1 MTGEPTNHFRIGVE
15 IGPYDPYWVEVR
27 EVVYQRVCDA
37 GLELVKLEIT
47 VTSTTFITMA
57 PEALVDELLALKL
70 DALIVVNLPV
80 NVATML
86 LDNGLPVISATES
99 QIRHKFFTCPGNL
112 YDAAKLAGQFIVE
125 KLGGHGKVV
134 VAGGF
139 LDVGEDR
146 GDSRIKGFMDAIQ
159 GYPDI
164 SIQNAPCVWDIDRAY
179 GQIKSALKD
188 IDGPIDAGFGLSDS
202 LALGINES
210 LKEMGR
216 SDPNMILV
224 GINGDPL
231 ALAAIVNGNMTATVE
246 TSAEKMGDLVV
257 EMAIN
262 AAQHKPLPPKYN
274 LKPRLITRE
283 NVADVAVEKLVAIAH
298 IPTLMVGLNRQEQ
311 QNRLRQLETSSA
323 INQRMGTL
331 LDRRCLSQEI
341 AEVIR
346 ANYGFDQVQV
356 YLWSKE
362 DQAFNLENCEFG
374 AKSERIPLDQPGL
387 LGEAIRS
394 GEPILIPDTLQSQ
407 RYPPDA
413 RYPRTHS
420 RLVLPIRLG
429 KLTNGLLDLHRKKT
443 SQHLR
448 QELIG
453 LQTLADHFG
462 IAMRNAEL
470 FSEAIKA
477 REEAER
483 ANQLKT
489 RLLANVSHEL
499 RTPLNVILGYSQAAL
514 QSPNPYKI
522 QLPPELMRDLRYIY
536 QSGDHL
542 IRIINDLL
550 DVSRAEIGELELYPE
565 AIRTRSFLIEVF
577 HSFTLSQGRSHKGKV
592 TWKLQIPQALPVIMA
607 DPVRL
612 RQILLNLLS
621 NGAKYTTCG
630 QVTLGAEV
638 DPPYLHFWVKDT
650 GSGIPVDQQERIFE
664 PFVTLEQNSR
674 RREGIGLGLSI
685 TRRLISLHNGS
696 LTLDSQPGQGSTFHF
711 YLPLPNFSNQPRLTM
726 TEGEKFAMVAISSQ
740 GNLSKEIQSIAN
752 HQGLDLLVVQNMHD
766 LEQISGKR
774 QPIVLAWDMSSACA
788 AEWQIVQHIQSQ
800 PQFGQLPLILYKYED
815 EEVQG
820 QPTGMTNILTK
831 PFNHKTLS
839 GFLKSIYD
847 ANTKGMVLI
856 ADDDPQARDL
866 YTRVVSEALPGYAIR
881 AVENGAKLIHALEI
895 ETPALILLDLMMPE
909 IDGFATLER
918 LRADPRTAHLPVIVI
933 TGKKLSLNDIQRLNY
948 AHVTLHSK
956 DLLSPDETVDLLR
969 KTLNGENGL
978 SQPTSRLVKYALV
991 YIHQNYTQP
1000 LTRKELA
1007 EKVGVSE
1014 NYLSQIFHQEL
1025 GISPWET
1032 VTRLR
1037 IQKAKELLVEN
1048 GETITRVAMQVGFND
1063 SAYFSRVFRKMTG
1076 ISPQEFRARSGI

>member
-1 MTGEPTNHFRIGVE
+1 M
-15 IGPYDPYWVEVR
+15 
-27 EVVYQRVCDA
+27 
-37 GLELVKLEIT
+37 ELVRLEIAD
-47 VTSTTFITMA
+47 SNTTFTSMSSA
-57 PEALVDELLALKL
+57 ALVDELLALRL

-80 NVATML
+80 NVSAKL
-86 LDNGLPVISATES
+86 LENGLPVISTSES
-99 QIRHKFFTCPGNL
+99 RIQHKFFTCPGDL
-112 YDAAKLAGQFIVE
+112 YEAAKMAGQFIVD
-125 KLGGHGKVV
+125 KIGDHGTVV
-134 VAGGF
+134 VAGGVM
-139 LDVGEDR
+139 DVGEDR
-146 GDSRIKGFMDAIQ
+146 GESRYKGFQDALK
-159 GYPDI
+159 GRPDI
-164 SIQNAPCVWDIDRAY
+164 SIHYAPCFWDYERAY
-179 GQIKSALKD
+179 GQIKAAMKE
-188 IDGPIDAGFGLSDS
+188 IEGPIDAGFGLSDS
-202 LALGINES
+202 LALGIYEAM
-210 LKEMGR
+210 KELER
-216 SDPNMILV
+216 PNPNLVLV
-224 GINGDPL
+224 GINADPL
-231 ALAAIVNGNMTATVE
+231 ALASIVNGKMTATVE
-246 TSAEKMGDLVV
+246 TSAEKMGEQVV
-257 EMAIN
+257 EMAIR
-262 AAQHKPLPPKYN
+262 AAHGRALPPKYY
-274 LKPRLITRE
+274 LTPRLITRE
-283 NVADVAVEKLVAIAH
+283 NVADVAVEKLIAIAH

-331 LDRRCLSQEI
+331 LDQRCLSQEI

-346 ANYGFDQVQV
+346 ANYGFDLVQV

-362 DQAFNLENCEFG
+362 DQVFNLENCDFG
-374 AKSERIPLDQPGL
+374 APPEHITLDQQGL
-387 LGEAIRS
+387 LGEAIRN

-420 RLVLPIRLG
+420 RIVLPIRLG
-429 KLTNGLLDLHRKKT
+429 KLTNGLLDLHRKRT

-453 LQTLADHFG
+453 LQTLADHFS

-470 FSEAIKA
+470 FSEALKA

-522 QLPPELMRDLRYIY
+522 ELPPELIRDLQYIY
-536 QSGDHL
+536 QSGEHL

-565 AIRTRSFLIEVF
+565 TIKTRAFLSEVF
-577 HSFTLSQGRSHKGKV
+577 HSFTRAQGHDEKV
-592 TWKLQIPQALPVIMA
+592 KWKLQIPPALPVILA

-612 RQILLNLLS
+612 RQILLNLLT
-621 NGAKYTTCG
+621 NGDKYTTRG

-638 DPPYLHFWVKDT
+638 EPPYMHFWVKDT
-650 GSGIPVDQQERIFE
+650 GAGIPFDQQERIFE

-685 TRRLISLHNGS
+685 TRRLIALHNGS

-711 YLPLPNFSNQPRLTM
+711 YLPLPNFSNQPRLVLTG
-726 TEGEKFAMVAISSQ
+726 GEKCAMVVISSH
-740 GNLSKEIQSIAN
+740 GDISKDIQSIAA
-752 HQGLDLLVVQNMHD
+752 HQGVELLVIQNMHD
-766 LEQISGKR
+766 LEKISGKR
-774 QPIVLAWDMSSACA
+774 QPMALAWDMSSASTV
-788 AEWQIVQHIQSQ
+788 EWQIVQAIQSQ
-800 PQFGQLPLILYKYED
+800 PQFGQLPFILYSHD
-815 EEVQG
+815 EEGEVG
-820 QPTGMTNILTK
+820 QQIGITNVLTK

-847 ANTKGMVLI
+847 ANTKGLVLI

-866 YTRVVSEALPGYAIR
+866 YTQVVCEALPGYAIR
-881 AVENGAKLIHALEI
+881 AVENGAKLLHALEL

-909 IDGFATLER
+909 IDGFATLEM

-933 TGKKLSLNDIQRLNY
+933 TGKKLSLDDIQRLDF

-956 DLLSPDETVDLLR
+956 EILSPDETVDLLR
-969 KTLNGENGL
+969 KTINGENGL

-991 YIHQNYTQP
+991 YIQQNYTQP

-1025 GISPWET
+1025 GISPWEA

-1037 IQKAKELLVEN
+1037 IQKAKELLVYNE
-1048 GETITRVAMQVGFND
+1048 ETITRVALQVGFND
-1063 SAYFSRVFRKMTG
+1063 SAYFSRVFRKMAG
-1076 ISPQEFRARSGI
+1076 VSPQEYRSKSGLS

>member
-1 MTGEPTNHFRIGVE
+1 VTGEPINHFRIGVE

-27 EVVYQRVCDA
+27 EVVCQRVRDA
-37 GLELVKLEIT
+37 GMELVRLEIAD
-47 VTSTTFITMA
+47 SNTTFTSMSPA
-57 PEALVDELLALKL
+57 ALVDELLALKL
-70 DALIVVNLPV
+70 DAFIVVNLPV
-80 NVATML
+80 NVTAKL
-86 LDNGLPVISATES
+86 LENGLPVISTSES
-99 QIRHKFFTCPGNL
+99 RIRHKFFTCPGDL
-112 YDAAKLAGQFIVE
+112 YEAANLAGKFIVE
-125 KLGGHGKVV
+125 KTGGHGRVV
-134 VAGGF
+134 VAGGII
-139 LDVGEDR
+139 DVGEDR
-146 GDSRIKGFMDAIQ
+146 GESRYKGFQDAIQ
-159 GYPDI
+159 GCPDI
-164 SIQNAPCVWDIDRAY
+164 SVHYAPCFWDYERAY
-179 GQIKSALKD
+179 GQIKSAIKE

-202 LALGINES
+202 LALGIYES
-210 LKEMGR
+210 LKELGR
-216 SDPNMILV
+216 SNSDLVLV
-224 GINGDPL
+224 GINADPL
-231 ALAAIVNGNMTATVE
+231 ALAAIVNGKMSATVE
-246 TSAEKMGDLVV
+246 TSAEKMGEQVV
-257 EMAIN
+257 EMAIRG
-262 AAQHKPLPPKYN
+262 AQRKVLPPKYF
-274 LKPRLITRE
+274 LTPRLITRE
-283 NVADVAVEKLVAIAH
+283 NVADVAVEKLLAIAH

-323 INQRMGTL
+323 INQRMGSL

-346 ANYGFDQVQV
+346 ANYGFDMVQV

-362 DQAFNLENCEFG
+362 DQAFNLENCEYG
-374 AKSERIPLDQPGL
+374 STPEHIHLDQPGL

-407 RYPPDA
+407 RYPPDT

-420 RLVLPIRLG
+420 RIVLPIRLG
-429 KLTNGLLDLHRKKT
+429 KLTNGLLDLHRKRT

-453 LQTLADHFG
+453 LQTLADHFS

-470 FSEAIKA
+470 FSEALKA

-522 QLPPELMRDLRYIY
+522 QLPPELIRDLGYIY
-536 QSGDHL
+536 QSGEHL

-565 AIRTRSFLIEVF
+565 TIRTRSFLIEIF
-577 HSFTLSQGRSHKGKV
+577 HSFTRSQGRSSGAKV

-711 YLPLPNFSNQPRLTM
+711 YLPLPNFSNQPHLSLTG
-726 TEGEKFAMVAISSQ
+726 GEKYAMVVISSQ
-740 GNLSKEIQSIAN
+740 GNISKEIQSIAS
-752 HQGLDLLVVQNMHD
+752 HQGLDLLVVQNLHD
-766 LEQISGKR
+766 LEKISGR
-774 QPIVLAWDMSSACA
+774 GQPIVMAWDMSSASA
-788 AEWQIVQHIQSQ
+788 AEWQIVQQIQSQ
-800 PQFGQLPLILYKYED
+800 PQFGQLPLILYKYE
-815 EEVQG
+815 EEGVQG
-820 QPTGMTNILTK
+820 QQTGMTNILTK

-847 ANTKGMVLI
+847 ANTKGIVLI

-866 YTRVVSEALPGYAIR
+866 YTQVVCEALPGYAIR
-881 AVENGAKLIHALEI
+881 AVENGTKLLHALEL

-909 IDGFATLER
+909 IDGFAILEM
-918 LRADPRTAHLPVIVI
+918 LRGDPRTAHLPVIVI
-933 TGKKLSLNDIQRLNY
+933 TGKKLSLNDIQRLDF
-948 AHVTLHSK
+948 ARVTLHSK
-956 DLLSPDETVDLLR
+956 ELLSPDETVDLLR

-991 YIHQNYTQP
+991 YIHENYAQP

-1025 GISPWET
+1025 GVSPWET

-1048 GETITRVAMQVGFND
+1048 GDTITRVAMQVGFND
-1063 SAYFSRVFRKMTG
+1063 SAYFSRVFRKMAG
-1076 ISPQEFRARSGI
+1076 VSPQEFRAKSGI

>member
-1 MTGEPTNHFRIGVE
+1 M
-15 IGPYDPYWVEVR
+15 
-27 EVVYQRVCDA
+27 
-37 GLELVKLEIT
+37 ELVRLEIAD
-47 VTSTTFITMA
+47 SNTTFTAMSPA
-57 PEALVDELLALKL
+57 ALVDELLALKL
-70 DALIVVNLPV
+70 DAFIVVNLPV
-80 NVATML
+80 YVSAKL
-86 LDNGLPVISATES
+86 LENGLPVISTSES
-99 QIRHKFFTCPGNL
+99 RIRHKFFSCPGDL
-112 YDAAKLAGQFIVE
+112 YEAAKMAGQFIVE
-125 KLGGHGKVV
+125 KIGGHGNVV
-134 VAGGF
+134 VAGGVM
-139 LDVGEDR
+139 DVGEDR
-146 GDSRIKGFMDAIQ
+146 GESRYKGFQDALQ

-164 SIQNAPCVWDIDRAY
+164 AVHYAPCFWDYERAY
-179 GQIKSALKD
+179 GQIKSAIKE
-188 IDGPIDAGFGLSDS
+188 IECPIDAGFGLSDS
-202 LALGINES
+202 LALGIYES
-210 LKEMGR
+210 LKELGR
-216 SDPNMILV
+216 PNPNLVLV
-224 GINGDPL
+224 GINADPL
-231 ALAAIVNGNMTATVE
+231 ALAAIVNGKMTATVE
-246 TSAEKMGDLVV
+246 TSAEKMGEQVV
-257 EMAIN
+257 ELAIR
-262 AAQHKPLPPKYN
+262 AAHGEPLPPKYY
-274 LKPRLITRE
+274 LTPRLITRG
-283 NVADVAVEKLVAIAH
+283 NVADVAVEKLMAIAH

-346 ANYGFDQVQV
+346 ANYGFDFVQV

-362 DQAFNLENCEFG
+362 DQTFNLENCEFG
-374 AKSERIPLDQPGL
+374 AIPEQITQDQPGL

-407 RYPPDA
+407 RYPPDLH
-413 RYPRTHS
+413 YPRTHS
-420 RLVLPIRLG
+420 RIVLPIRLG
-429 KLTNGLLDLHRKKT
+429 KLTNGLLDLHRRKT

-453 LQTLADHFG
+453 LQTLADHFS

-470 FSEAIKA
+470 FSEALKA

-522 QLPPELMRDLRYIY
+522 QLPPELLRDLGYIY
-536 QSGDHL
+536 QSGEHL
-542 IRIINDLL
+542 IHIINDLL

-565 AIRTRSFLIEVF
+565 TIKTRAFLIEVF
-577 HSFTLSQGRSHKGKV
+577 HSFTRSQGHSTKV
-592 TWKLQIPQALPVIMA
+592 KWELQIPPALPVILA

-621 NGAKYTTCG
+621 NGAKYTACG
-630 QVTLGAEV
+630 QVILGAEV

-664 PFVTLEQNSR
+664 PFVTLEQSSH

-696 LTLDSQPGQGSTFHF
+696 LTLDSQPGLGSTFHF
-711 YLPLPNFSNQPRLTM
+711 YLPLPNFSNQPRLAIT
-726 TEGEKFAMVAISSQ
+726 GSEKYAMVVISSQ
-740 GNLSKEIQSIAN
+740 GNLSKEIQAIAT
-752 HQGLDLLVVQNMHD
+752 HQGQDLLMIQNMND
-766 LEQISGKR
+766 LDKISGKR
-774 QPIVLAWDMSSACA
+774 QPVALAWDLSCA
-788 AEWQIVQHIQSQ
+788 STAEWQIVQYIQSQ
-800 PQFGQLPLILYKYED
+800 PQFGQLPLILFNYE
-815 EEVQG
+815 EEEAPDQ
-820 QPTGMTNILTK
+820 QTGMTNILTK

-847 ANTKGMVLI
+847 ANIQGMVLI

-866 YTRVVSEALPGYAIR
+866 YTQVVCEALPGYTIR
-881 AVENGAKLIHALEI
+881 AVENGAKLLHALEL
-895 ETPALILLDLMMPE
+895 ETPSLILLDLMMPE
-909 IDGFATLER
+909 IDGFATLEM
-918 LRADPRTAHLPVIVI
+918 LRKDPRTAHLPVIVI
-933 TGKKLSLNDIQRLNY
+933 TGKKLSLDDIQRLDY
-948 AHVTLHSK
+948 AHVILHTK
-956 DLLSPDETVDLLR
+956 ELLSPDETVDLLR

-991 YIHQNYTQP
+991 YIHQNYSQP

-1037 IQKAKELLVEN
+1037 IQRAKELLLDKED
-1048 GETITRVAMQVGFND
+1048 TITRVAMQVGFND
-1063 SAYFSRVFRKMTG
+1063 SAYFSRVFHKLTG
-1076 ISPQEFRARSGI
+1076 LSPQEFRSKSPE